1 MMKKQIKLYSV
12 KLYGAKTDDEKNLTK
27 LKKYYERKRYLI
39 RKGISDRIKFE
50 LGLKKDEWNSDCK
63 ELFKKRASNHRML
76 KITEATIKNLDKGL
90 KGYILNFGKE
100 KVREIKKE
108 DLRDKDIIA
117 IFENTLTRTL
127 NMNDDKVTLDFI
139 TIDANKEDHSL
150 LEQVIK
156 NGIVIENEK
165 YKFFT
170 AGAGQTRQKKFLM
183 IKESIWKDN
192 EQKLMCGLTIDKIN
206 KKGGMN
212 INKFLAYL
220 SLNNS
225 ASDVWGDFN
234 IDKCIVVD
242 DMELNVKG
250 EVDYLTR
257 DDKVFDRYIT
267 DKNGKQRRKYK
278 VDWNIERKIMDVP
291 IPVMDGCGICMPKI
305 SNKKNIQI
313 RLPWIKG
320 LLSPTNFH
328 KFAKLHNS
336 TRVTDIYGKEY
347 DVIKDD
353 IQIIFTK
360 SQFKMW
366 KYYDSWEEYKKYFKD
381 LKCIAAICK
390 EDLDKFKNKNINY
403 QKLQT
408 LTEMSDD
415 DIKKLTFNVKDTINK
430 VHYDRDAQLEF
441 LGATLDNDNRDNLQE
456 ILRLYPE
463 LLSSAYIK
471 KQLKDSIDKVKK
483 DAKSGRIK
491 INAKRTFLIPD
502 LVAFMEW
509 LFLGE
514 KEPKGALKDGEVY
527 CTLYNKD
534 SRLGVLRDPH
544 LSREWAIRKNV
555 ANKKNEYFITKGIYT
570 SSNDLISKILMFD
583 NDGDEAFVVSDE
595 EKWLLDLAEKQMK
608 DIRPLYYEM
617 GKAGAKEINLN
628 NIYSSLKFAYDKG
641 NIGKVSN
648 TLTDIWNRENPE
660 QYDKLIKWLTAYN
673 NFIIDAAKTLQVPKA
688 PTELNEVMKNRE
700 YPYFFQFAKGGKDKK
715 VKNNKFNKKKVKK
728 VKTIKAKDCRP
739 ISNSTMDRICKSI
752 DNIPYTNFDY
762 SKGFAPFRVSKL
774 CNNSR
779 IDISENVI
787 EFYKKL
793 EEETLKRISDYNKND
808 NKEQAEIL
816 SYGYAKDEVK
826 KYCIENNLNK
836 SDVIDMIVKWSF
848 KNAESRLAFI
858 FQTFGQT
865 IIENLKNNLKNNSI
879 DDGYILCKD
888 CGKRIKKTNNR
899 MVRCVECA
907 KKENINK
914 TKNRNKSA

>member
-12 KLYGAKTDDEKNLTK
+12 KLYEAKTKDEKSLTD
-27 LKKYYERKRYLI
+27 LKKFYERRRYLI
-39 RKGISDRIKFE
+39 RKGISDKIKNDLNLNE
-50 LGLKKDEWNSDCK
+50 DEWNTECK
-63 ELFKKRASNHRML
+63 ELFKKIAKTNKRLNL
-76 KITEATIKNLDKGL
+76 TERFINRLDKKL
-90 KGYILNFGKE
+90 KQEILNFRTDKA
-100 KVREIKKE
+100 REIKRK
-108 DLRDKDIIA
+108 DLKDKDIIA

-127 NMNDDKVTLDFI
+127 NLDADNITLDFI

-156 NGIVIENEK
+156 NGIFIENEK

-320 LLSPTNFH
+320 LISPTNFH

-390 EDLDKFKNKNINY
+390 EDLDKFKNMNINY
-403 QKLQT
+403 QMLQT
-408 LTEMSDD
+408 LNKMSDD
-415 DIKKLTFNVKDTINK
+415 DIEKLTYKLKETINE
-430 VHYDRDAQLEF
+430 VHHDRDSQLEF

-463 LLSSAYIK
+463 LLSSTYIK
-471 KQLKDSIDKVKK
+471 KYLLDLITKVKK
-483 DAKSGRIK
+483 DAKSGKIK
-491 INAKRTFLIPD
+491 LNAKRTFLIPD

-534 SRLGVLRDPH
+534 SRLGVLRSPH

-555 ANKKNEYFITKGIYT
+555 ANKKNKYFITKGIYT
-570 SSNDLISKILMFD
+570 SANDLISKILMFD
-583 NDGDEAFVVSDE
+583 NDGDEALVVSDK
-595 EKWLLDLAEKQMK
+595 EKWLLDLAEKQMEY
-608 DIRPLYYEM
+608 IRPLYYEM

-660 QYDKLIKWLTAYN
+660 DYEKLIKWLTAYN
-673 NFIIDAAKTLQVPKA
+673 NFIIDAAKTLQVPKV
-688 PTELNEVMKNRE
+688 PTSLKEAMKNRE
-700 YPYFFQFAKGGKDKK
+700 YPYFFQFAKDKKDKS
-715 VKNNKFNKKKVKK
+715 
-728 VKTIKAKDCRP
+728 CRDL
-739 ISNSTMDRICKSI
+739 SNSTMDRICKSI
-752 DNIPYTNFDY
+752 ENIPYTKFDY
-762 SKGFAPFRVSKL
+762 SKGFSSFRVSKL

-793 EEETLKRISDYNKND
+793 EEETLKKISDYNKND

-816 SYGYAKDEVK
+816 SYEYAKDEVK

-836 SDVIDMIVKWSF
+836 SDVIDMIIKWSF

-858 FQTFGQT
+858 FQVFGDI
-865 IIENLKNNLKNNSI
+865 IIENLKNNFKNNSV

-899 MVRCVECA
+899 MVRCVGCA

>member
-12 KLYGAKTDDEKNLTK
+12 KLYEAKTKDEKSLTD
-27 LKKYYERKRYLI
+27 LKKFYERRRYLI
-39 RKGISDRIKFE
+39 RKGISDKIKNDLNLNE
-50 LGLKKDEWNSDCK
+50 DEWNTECK
-63 ELFKKRASNHRML
+63 ELFKKIAKTNKRLNL
-76 KITEATIKNLDKGL
+76 TERFINRLDKKL
-90 KGYILNFGKE
+90 KQEILNFRTDKA
-100 KVREIKKE
+100 REIKRK
-108 DLRDKDIIA
+108 DLKDKDIIA

-127 NMNDDKVTLDFI
+127 NLDADNITLDFI

-156 NGIVIENEK
+156 NGIFIENEK

-320 LLSPTNFH
+320 LISPTNFH

-390 EDLDKFKNKNINY
+390 EDLDKFKNMNINY
-403 QKLQT
+403 QMLQT
-408 LTEMSDD
+408 LNKMSDD
-415 DIKKLTFNVKDTINK
+415 DIEKLTYKLKETINE
-430 VHYDRDAQLEF
+430 VHHDRDSQLEF

-463 LLSSAYIK
+463 LLSSTYIK
-471 KQLKDSIDKVKK
+471 KYLLDLITKVKK
-483 DAKSGRIK
+483 DAKSGKIK
-491 INAKRTFLIPD
+491 LNAKRTFLIPD

-534 SRLGVLRDPH
+534 SRLGVLRSPH

-570 SSNDLISKILMFD
+570 SANDLISKILMFD
-583 NDGDEAFVVSDE
+583 NDGDEALVVSDK
-595 EKWLLDLAEKQMK
+595 EKWLLDLAEKQMEY
-608 DIRPLYYEM
+608 IRPLYYEM

-660 QYDKLIKWLTAYN
+660 DYEKLIKWLTAYN
-673 NFIIDAAKTLQVPKA
+673 NFIIDAAKTLQVPKV
-688 PTELNEVMKNRE
+688 PTSLKEAMKNRE
-700 YPYFFQFAKGGKDKK
+700 YPYFFQFAKDKKDKS
-715 VKNNKFNKKKVKK
+715 
-728 VKTIKAKDCRP
+728 CRDL
-739 ISNSTMDRICKSI
+739 SNSTMDRICKSI
-752 DNIPYTNFDY
+752 ENIPYTKFDY
-762 SKGFAPFRVSKL
+762 SKGFSSFRVSKL

-793 EEETLKRISDYNKND
+793 EEETLKKISDYNKND

-816 SYGYAKDEVK
+816 SYEYAKDEVK

-836 SDVIDMIVKWSF
+836 SDVIDMIIKWSF

-858 FQTFGQT
+858 FQVFGDI
-865 IIENLKNNLKNNSI
+865 IIENLKNNFKNNSV

-899 MVRCVECA
+899 MVRCVGCA

>member
-1 MMKKQIKLYSV
+1 MNKQIKLYSV
-12 KLYGAKTDDEKNLTK
+12 KLYETKTEDEKRLTD

-39 RKGISDRIKFE
+39 RKGISDKIKFD
-50 LGLKKDEWNSDCK
+50 LGLEKDEWNAKCK
-63 ELFKKRASNHRML
+63 ELFKEIASKHRML

-90 KGYILNFGKE
+90 KKYILNFGTDKI
-100 KVREIKKE
+100 REIKRE
-108 DLRDKDIIA
+108 DLKDKDIIA

-156 NGIVIENEK
+156 KGLIIDGKK
-165 YKFFT
+165 YRFFT

-183 IKESIWKDN
+183 IKESIWKEN
-192 EQKLMCGLTIDKIN
+192 EEKLMCGLTIDKIN

-225 ASDVWGDFN
+225 ASDVWKDFD

-242 DMELNVKG
+242 DMELNVNG

-257 DDKVFDRYIT
+257 DKVFDGYII
-267 DKNGKQRRKYK
+267 DKNGRQRKKSPK
-278 VDWNIERKIMDVP
+278 VVWNIERKVMDVP

-305 SNKKNIQI
+305 SNKKNIQV

-336 TRVTDIYGKEY
+336 TKVVDIYGKEY

-366 KYYDSWEEYKKYFKD
+366 KYYDSWEEYKNYFKD

-390 EDLDKFKNKNINY
+390 EDLDKFKNMNINY
-403 QKLQT
+403 QMLQT
-408 LTEMSDD
+408 LNKMSDD
-415 DIKKLTFNVKDTINK
+415 DIEKLTYKLKETIND
-430 VHYDRDAQLEF
+430 VHHDRDSQLEF
-441 LGATLDNDNRDNLQE
+441 LGATLENDKRDNLQE

-514 KEPKGALKDGEVY
+514 DKVQGALENGEVY

-534 SRLGVLRDPH
+534 NRLGVLRSPH

-555 ANKKNEYFITKGIYT
+555 ANKKIEYFITKGIYT
-570 SSNDLISKILMFD
+570 SAKDLISKILMFD
-583 NDGDEAFVVSDE
+583 NDGDEALVVSDKG
-595 EKWLLDLAEKQMK
+595 KWLLDLAEEQMK
-608 DIRPLYYEM
+608 DVRPLYYEM
-617 GKAGAKEINLN
+617 SKAGAKKINLN

-660 QYDKLIKWLTAYN
+660 QYEKLIKWLTAYN
-673 NFIIDAAKTLQVPKA
+673 NFIIDAAKTLQVPKV
-688 PTELNEVMKNRE
+688 PTSLKEVMKNRE
-700 YPYFFQFAKGGKDKK
+700 YPYFFQFAKDKKDKS
-715 VKNNKFNKKKVKK
+715 
-728 VKTIKAKDCRP
+728 CRDL
-739 ISNSTMDRICKSI
+739 SNSTMDRICKSI
-752 DNIPYTNFDY
+752 DNIPYTYFDY

-779 IDISENVI
+779 IDIDKDVI

-816 SYGYAKDEVK
+816 SYGYAKDEVE

-865 IIENLKNNLKNNSI
+865 IIENLKNNFKNNSV

-899 MVRCVECA
+899 MIRCVGCA

>member
-12 KLYGAKTDDEKNLTK
+12 KLYEAKTKDEKSLTD
-27 LKKYYERKRYLI
+27 LKKFYERRRYLI
-39 RKGISDRIKFE
+39 RKGISDKIKNDLNLNE
-50 LGLKKDEWNSDCK
+50 DEWNTECK
-63 ELFKKRASNHRML
+63 ELFKKIAKTNKRLNL
-76 KITEATIKNLDKGL
+76 TERFINRLDKKL
-90 KGYILNFGKE
+90 KQEILNFRTDKA
-100 KVREIKKE
+100 REIKRK
-108 DLRDKDIIA
+108 DLKDKDIIA

-127 NMNDDKVTLDFI
+127 NLDADNITLDFI

-156 NGIVIENEK
+156 NGIFIENEK

-320 LLSPTNFH
+320 LISPTNFH

-390 EDLDKFKNKNINY
+390 EDLDKFKNMNINY
-403 QKLQT
+403 QMLQT
-408 LTEMSDD
+408 LNKMSDD
-415 DIKKLTFNVKDTINK
+415 DIEKLTYKLKETINE
-430 VHYDRDAQLEF
+430 VHHDRDSQLEF

-463 LLSSAYIK
+463 LLSSTYIK
-471 KQLKDSIDKVKK
+471 KYLLDLITKVKK
-483 DAKSGRIK
+483 DAKSGKIK
-491 INAKRTFLIPD
+491 LNAKRTFLIPD

-534 SRLGVLRDPH
+534 SRLGVLRSPH

-570 SSNDLISKILMFD
+570 SANDLISKILMFD
-583 NDGDEAFVVSDE
+583 NDGDEALVVSDK
-595 EKWLLDLAEKQMK
+595 EKWLLDLAEKQMEY
-608 DIRPLYYEM
+608 IRPLYYEM

-660 QYDKLIKWLTAYN
+660 DYEKLIKWLTAYN
-673 NFIIDAAKTLQVPKA
+673 NFIIDAAKTLQVPKV
-688 PTELNEVMKNRE
+688 PTSLKEAMKNRE
-700 YPYFFQFAKGGKDKK
+700 YPYFFQFAKDKKDKS
-715 VKNNKFNKKKVKK
+715 
-728 VKTIKAKDCRP
+728 CRDL
-739 ISNSTMDRICKSI
+739 SNSTMDRICKSI
-752 DNIPYTNFDY
+752 DNIPYTKFDY
-762 SKGFAPFRVSKL
+762 SKGFSSFRVSKL

-779 IDISENVI
+779 IDISENII

-793 EEETLKRISDYNKND
+793 EEETLKKISDYNKND

-816 SYGYAKDEVK
+816 SYEYAKDEVK

-836 SDVIDMIVKWSF
+836 SDVIDMIIKWSF

-858 FQTFGQT
+858 FQVFGDI
-865 IIENLKNNLKNNSI
+865 IIENLKNNFKNNSV

-899 MVRCVECA
+899 MVRCVGCA

>member
-12 KLYGAKTDDEKNLTK
+12 KLYEAKTKDEKSLTD
-27 LKKYYERKRYLI
+27 LKKFYERRRYLI
-39 RKGISDRIKFE
+39 RKGISDKIKNDLNLNE
-50 LGLKKDEWNSDCK
+50 DEWNTECK
-63 ELFKKRASNHRML
+63 ELFKKIAKTNKRLNL
-76 KITEATIKNLDKGL
+76 TERFINRLDKKL
-90 KGYILNFGKE
+90 KQEILNFRTDKA
-100 KVREIKKE
+100 REIKRK
-108 DLRDKDIIA
+108 DLKDKDIIA

-127 NMNDDKVTLDFI
+127 NLDADNITLDFI

-156 NGIVIENEK
+156 NGIFIENEK

-320 LLSPTNFH
+320 LISPTNFH

-390 EDLDKFKNKNINY
+390 EDLDKFKNMNINY
-403 QKLQT
+403 QMLQT
-408 LTEMSDD
+408 LNKMSDD
-415 DIKKLTFNVKDTINK
+415 DIEKLTYKLKETINE
-430 VHYDRDAQLEF
+430 VHHDRDSQLEF

-463 LLSSAYIK
+463 LLSSTYIK
-471 KQLKDSIDKVKK
+471 KYLLDLITKVKK
-483 DAKSGRIK
+483 DAKSGKIK
-491 INAKRTFLIPD
+491 LNSKRTFLIPD

-534 SRLGVLRDPH
+534 SRLGVLRSPH

-570 SSNDLISKILMFD
+570 SANDLISKILMFD
-583 NDGDEAFVVSDE
+583 NDGDEALVVSDK
-595 EKWLLDLAEKQMK
+595 EKWLLDLAEKQMEY
-608 DIRPLYYEM
+608 IRPLYYEM

-660 QYDKLIKWLTAYN
+660 DYEKLIKWLTAYN
-673 NFIIDAAKTLQVPKA
+673 NFIIDAAKTLQVPKV
-688 PTELNEVMKNRE
+688 PTSLKEAMKNRE
-700 YPYFFQFAKGGKDKK
+700 YPYFFQFAKDKKDKS
-715 VKNNKFNKKKVKK
+715 
-728 VKTIKAKDCRP
+728 CRDL
-739 ISNSTMDRICKSI
+739 SNSTMDRICKSI
-752 DNIPYTNFDY
+752 ENIPYTKFDY
-762 SKGFAPFRVSKL
+762 SKGFSSFRVSKL

-793 EEETLKRISDYNKND
+793 EEETLKKISDYNKND

-816 SYGYAKDEVK
+816 SYEYAKDEVK

-836 SDVIDMIVKWSF
+836 SDVIDMIIKWSF

-858 FQTFGQT
+858 FQVFGYI
-865 IIENLKNNLKNNSI
+865 IIENLKNNFKNNSV

-899 MVRCVECA
+899 MVRCVGCA

>member
-12 KLYGAKTDDEKNLTK
+12 KLYEAKTDSEKKLTD
-27 LKKYYERKRYLI
+27 LKRFYERKDKLI
-39 RKGISDRIKFE
+39 RKEIADRIKIE
-50 LGLKKDEWNSDCK
+50 LGLKEDEWNLECK
-63 ELFKKRASNHRML
+63 EIFKDRISKCKRYKRVEKLMKEFKDKLHN
-76 KITEATIKNLDKGL
+76 KILEN
-90 KGYILNFGKE
+90 E
-100 KVREIKKE
+100 SVREIKKE
-108 DLRDKDIIA
+108 DLKDKDIIA

-127 NMNDDKVTLDFI
+127 NLNDDKVTLDFI
-139 TIDANKEDHSL
+139 TIDAKKEDNIL

-156 NGIVIENEK
+156 NGIVIENKK
-165 YKFFT
+165 YRFFT
-170 AGAGQTRQKKFLM
+170 AGAGQTRQQKFLM
-183 IKESIWKDN
+183 IKENIWKDN

-225 ASDVWGDFN
+225 ASDVWKDFN

-278 VDWNIERKIMDVP
+278 VDWNIERKIMEVP
-291 IPVMDGCGICMPKI
+291 IPVMDGCGICIPKI
-305 SNKKNIQI
+305 SNKKNIQV

-336 TRVTDIYGKEY
+336 TKVKDIYGKEW

-390 EDLDKFKNKNINY
+390 EDLDKFKNMNINY
-403 QKLQT
+403 QMLQT
-408 LTEMSDD
+408 LNKMSDN
-415 DIKKLTFNVKDTINK
+415 DIEKLTYKLKETINE
-430 VHYDRDAQLEF
+430 VHHDRDSQLEF

-471 KQLKDSIDKVKK
+471 KYLLDLITKVKK

-514 KEPKGALKDGEVY
+514 KEPKGALENDEVY

-534 SRLGVLRDPH
+534 SRLGVLRSPH
-544 LSREWAIRKNV
+544 LSREWAIRKNI

-570 SSNDLISKILMFD
+570 SVRDLISKILMFD
-583 NDGDEAFVVSDE
+583 
-595 EKWLLDLAEKQMK
+595 
-608 DIRPLYYEM
+608 
-617 GKAGAKEINLN
+617 
-628 NIYSSLKFAYDKG
+628 
-641 NIGKVSN
+641 
-648 TLTDIWNRENPE
+648 
-660 QYDKLIKWLTAYN
+660 
-673 NFIIDAAKTLQVPKA
+673 
-688 PTELNEVMKNRE
+688 
-700 YPYFFQFAKGGKDKK
+700 
-715 VKNNKFNKKKVKK
+715 
-728 VKTIKAKDCRP
+728 
-739 ISNSTMDRICKSI
+739 
-752 DNIPYTNFDY
+752 
-762 SKGFAPFRVSKL
+762 
-774 CNNSR
+774 
-779 IDISENVI
+779 
-787 EFYKKL
+787 
-793 EEETLKRISDYNKND
+793 
-808 NKEQAEIL
+808 
-816 SYGYAKDEVK
+816 
-826 KYCIENNLNK
+826 
-836 SDVIDMIVKWSF
+836 
-848 KNAESRLAFI
+848 
-858 FQTFGQT
+858 
-865 IIENLKNNLKNNSI
+865 
-879 DDGYILCKD
+879 
-888 CGKRIKKTNNR
+888 
-899 MVRCVECA
+899 
-907 KKENINK
+907 
-914 TKNRNKSA
+914 

>member
-12 KLYGAKTDDEKNLTK
+12 KLYEAKTKDEKSLTD
-27 LKKYYERKRYLI
+27 LKKFYERRRYLI
-39 RKGISDRIKFE
+39 RKGISDKIKNDLNLNE
-50 LGLKKDEWNSDCK
+50 DEWNTECK
-63 ELFKKRASNHRML
+63 ELFKKIAKTNKRLNL
-76 KITEATIKNLDKGL
+76 TERFINRLDKKL
-90 KGYILNFGKE
+90 KQEILNFRTDKAR
-100 KVREIKKE
+100 KIKRK
-108 DLRDKDIIA
+108 DLKDKDIIA

-127 NMNDDKVTLDFI
+127 NLDADNITLDFI

-156 NGIVIENEK
+156 NGIFIENEK

-225 ASDVWGDFN
+225 ASDVWRDFN

-320 LLSPTNFH
+320 LISPTNFH

-390 EDLDKFKNKNINY
+390 EDLDKFKNMNINY
-403 QKLQT
+403 QMLQT
-408 LTEMSDD
+408 LNKMSDD
-415 DIKKLTFNVKDTINK
+415 DIEKLTYKLKETINE
-430 VHYDRDAQLEF
+430 VHHDRYSQLEF

-463 LLSSAYIK
+463 LLSSTYIK
-471 KQLKDSIDKVKK
+471 KYLLDLITKVKK
-483 DAKSGRIK
+483 DAKSGKIK
-491 INAKRTFLIPD
+491 LNAKRTFLIPD

-534 SRLGVLRDPH
+534 SRLGVLRSPH

-570 SSNDLISKILMFD
+570 SANDLISKILMFD
-583 NDGDEAFVVSDE
+583 NDGDEALVVSDK
-595 EKWLLDLAEKQMK
+595 EKWLLDLAEIQMEY
-608 DIRPLYYEM
+608 IRPLYYEM

-660 QYDKLIKWLTAYN
+660 DDEKLIKWLTAYN
-673 NFIIDAAKTLQVPKA
+673 NFIIDAAKTLQVPKV
-688 PTELNEVMKNRE
+688 PTSLKEAMKNRE
-700 YPYFFQFAKGGKDKK
+700 YPYFFQFAKDKKDKS
-715 VKNNKFNKKKVKK
+715 
-728 VKTIKAKDCRP
+728 CRDL
-739 ISNSTMDRICKSI
+739 SNSTMDRICKSI
-752 DNIPYTNFDY
+752 ENIPYTKFDY
-762 SKGFAPFRVSKL
+762 SKGFSSFRVSKL

-793 EEETLKRISDYNKND
+793 EEETLKKISDYNKND

-816 SYGYAKDEVK
+816 SYEYAKDEVK

-836 SDVIDMIVKWSF
+836 SDVIDMIIKWSF

-858 FQTFGQT
+858 FQVFGDI
-865 IIENLKNNLKNNSI
+865 IIENLKNNFKNNSV

-899 MVRCVECA
+899 MVRCVGCA

>member
-12 KLYGAKTDDEKNLTK
+12 KLYEAKTKDEKSLTD
-27 LKKYYERKRYLI
+27 LKKFYERRRYLI
-39 RKGISDRIKFE
+39 RKGISDKIKNDLNLNE
-50 LGLKKDEWNSDCK
+50 DEWNTECK
-63 ELFKKRASNHRML
+63 ELFKKIAKTNKRLNL
-76 KITEATIKNLDKGL
+76 TERFINRLDKKL
-90 KGYILNFGKE
+90 KQEILNFRTDKA
-100 KVREIKKE
+100 REIKRK
-108 DLRDKDIIA
+108 DLKDKDIIA

-127 NMNDDKVTLDFI
+127 NLDADNITLDFI

-156 NGIVIENEK
+156 NGIFIENEK

-320 LLSPTNFH
+320 LISPTNFH

-390 EDLDKFKNKNINY
+390 EDLDKFKNMNINY
-403 QKLQT
+403 QMLQT
-408 LTEMSDD
+408 LNKMSDD
-415 DIKKLTFNVKDTINK
+415 DIEKLTYKLKETINE
-430 VHYDRDAQLEF
+430 VHHDRDSQLEF

-463 LLSSAYIK
+463 LLSSTYIK
-471 KQLKDSIDKVKK
+471 KYLLDLITKVKK
-483 DAKSGRIK
+483 DAKSGKIK
-491 INAKRTFLIPD
+491 LNAKRTFLIPD

-534 SRLGVLRDPH
+534 SRLGVLRSPH

-570 SSNDLISKILMFD
+570 SANDLISKILMFD
-583 NDGDEAFVVSDE
+583 NDGDEALVVSDK
-595 EKWLLDLAEKQMK
+595 EKWLLDLAEKQMEY
-608 DIRPLYYEM
+608 IRPLYYEM

-660 QYDKLIKWLTAYN
+660 QYEKLIKWLTAYN

-688 PTELNEVMKNRE
+688 PKELNEVMKNRE
-700 YPYFFQFAKGGKDKK
+700 YPYFFQFAKDKKDKS
-715 VKNNKFNKKKVKK
+715 
-728 VKTIKAKDCRP
+728 CRDL
-739 ISNSTMDRICKSI
+739 SNSTMDRICKSI
-752 DNIPYTNFDY
+752 DNIPYTYFDY
-762 SKGFAPFRVSKL
+762 NKGFGSFRVSKL

-779 IDISENVI
+779 IDIDKDVI

-808 NKEQAEIL
+808 NKEQSEFL
-816 SYGYAKDEVK
+816 SYEYAKDEVK

-865 IIENLKNNLKNNSI
+865 IIENLKNNFKNNSV

-888 CGKRIKKTNNR
+888 CAKRIKKTNNR
-899 MVRCVECA
+899 MIRCVGCA

>member
-12 KLYGAKTDDEKNLTK
+12 KLYEAKTKDEKSLTD
-27 LKKYYERKRYLI
+27 LKKFYERRRYLI
-39 RKGISDRIKFE
+39 RKGISDKIKNDLNLNE
-50 LGLKKDEWNSDCK
+50 DEWNTECK
-63 ELFKKRASNHRML
+63 ELFKKIAKTNKRLNL
-76 KITEATIKNLDKGL
+76 TERSINRLDKKL
-90 KGYILNFGKE
+90 KQEILNFRTDKA
-100 KVREIKKE
+100 REIKRK
-108 DLRDKDIIA
+108 DLKDKDIIA

-127 NMNDDKVTLDFI
+127 NLDDDKVTLDFI

-156 NGIVIENEK
+156 NGIVVENEK

-250 EVDYLTR
+250 EVDYLKR
-257 DDKVFDRYIT
+257 DKVFDRYII
-267 DKNGKQRRKYK
+267 DKNGKQSKK
-278 VDWNIERKIMDVP
+278 NKIEWNIERKIMDVP

-336 TRVTDIYGKEY
+336 TKVKDIYDKEW
-347 DVIKDD
+347 DIIKDD

-390 EDLDKFKNKNINY
+390 EDLDKFKNKNISY

-415 DIKKLTFNVKDTINK
+415 DIEKLTSNVKDTINK

-441 LGATLDNDNRDNLQE
+441 LGATLDNDKRDNLQE

-483 DAKSGRIK
+483 DAKSGKIK
-491 INAKRTFLIPD
+491 LNAKRTFLIPD

-509 LFLGE
+509 LFLNE
-514 KEPKGALKDGEVY
+514 KEPKGALENDEVY

-534 SRLGVLRDPH
+534 NRLGVLRDPH

-570 SSNDLISKILMFD
+570 SAKDLISKILMFD
-583 NDGDEAFVVSDE
+583 NDGDEALVVSDK
-595 EKWLLDLAEKQMK
+595 EKWLLDLAEKQME

-660 QYDKLIKWLTAYN
+660 QYEKLIKWLTAYN

-700 YPYFFQFAKGGKDKK
+700 YPYFFQFAKDKKDKS
-715 VKNNKFNKKKVKK
+715 
-728 VKTIKAKDCRP
+728 CRDL
-739 ISNSTMDRICKSI
+739 SNSTMDRICKSI
-752 DNIPYTNFDY
+752 DNIPYTYFDY
-762 SKGFAPFRVSKL
+762 SKGFSSFRVSKL

-779 IDISENVI
+779 IDISENII

-793 EEETLKRISDYNKND
+793 EEETLKKISDYNKND

-816 SYGYAKDEVK
+816 SYEYAKDEVK

-836 SDVIDMIVKWSF
+836 SDVIDMIIKWSF

-858 FQTFGQT
+858 FQVFGDI
-865 IIENLKNNLKNNSI
+865 IIENLKNNFKNNSV

-899 MVRCVECA
+899 MVRCVGCA

>member
-12 KLYGAKTDDEKNLTK
+12 KLYEAKTKDEKSLTD
-27 LKKYYERKRYLI
+27 LKKFYERRRYLI
-39 RKGISDRIKFE
+39 RKGISDKIKNDLNLNE
-50 LGLKKDEWNSDCK
+50 DEWNTECK
-63 ELFKKRASNHRML
+63 ELFKKIAKTNKRLNL
-76 KITEATIKNLDKGL
+76 TERSINRLDKKL
-90 KGYILNFGKE
+90 KQEILNFRTDKA
-100 KVREIKKE
+100 REIKRK
-108 DLRDKDIIA
+108 DLKDKDIIA

-127 NMNDDKVTLDFI
+127 NLDDDKVTLDFI

-183 IKESIWKDN
+183 IKEDVWKKN
-192 EQKLMCGLTIDKIN
+192 QERLMCGLTIDKIN

-225 ASDVWGDFN
+225 ASDVWEDFN
-234 IDKCIVVD
+234 IDKCIVVE
-242 DMELNVKG
+242 DMELNVNG

-257 DDKVFDRYIT
+257 EDKVFDKYIT

-291 IPVMDGCGICMPKI
+291 IPTMDGCGICMPKI

-320 LLSPTNFH
+320 LISPTNFH

-390 EDLDKFKNKNINY
+390 EDLDKFKNMNINY
-403 QKLQT
+403 QMLQT
-408 LTEMSDD
+408 LNKMRDD
-415 DIKKLTFNVKDTINK
+415 DIEKLTYKLKETINE
-430 VHYDRDAQLEF
+430 VHHDRDSQLEF

-463 LLSSAYIK
+463 LLSSTYIK
-471 KQLKDSIDKVKK
+471 KYLLDLITKVKK
-483 DAKSGRIK
+483 DAKSGKIK
-491 INAKRTFLIPD
+491 LNAKRTFLIPD

-534 SRLGVLRDPH
+534 SRLGVLRSPH

-570 SSNDLISKILMFD
+570 SANDLISKILMFD
-583 NDGDEAFVVSDE
+583 NDGDEALVVSDK
-595 EKWLLDLAEKQMK
+595 EKWLLDLAEKQMEY
-608 DIRPLYYEM
+608 IRPLYYEM

-660 QYDKLIKWLTAYN
+660 DYEKLIKWLTAYN
-673 NFIIDAAKTLQVPKA
+673 NFIIDAAKTLQVPKV
-688 PTELNEVMKNRE
+688 PTSLKEAMKNRE
-700 YPYFFQFAKGGKDKK
+700 YPYFFQFAKDKKDKS
-715 VKNNKFNKKKVKK
+715 
-728 VKTIKAKDCRP
+728 CRDL
-739 ISNSTMDRICKSI
+739 SNSTMDRICKSI
-752 DNIPYTNFDY
+752 ENIPYTKFDY
-762 SKGFAPFRVSKL
+762 SKGFSSFRVSKL

-793 EEETLKRISDYNKND
+793 EEETLKKISDYNKND

-816 SYGYAKDEVK
+816 SYEYAKDEVK

-836 SDVIDMIVKWSF
+836 SDVIDMIIKWSF

-858 FQTFGQT
+858 FQVFGDI
-865 IIENLKNNLKNNSI
+865 IIENLKNNFKNNSV

-899 MVRCVECA
+899 MVRCVGCA

>member
-12 KLYGAKTDDEKNLTK
+12 KLYEAKTDSEKKLTD
-27 LKKYYERKRYLI
+27 LKRFYERKDKLI
-39 RKGISDRIKFE
+39 RKEIADRIKIE
-50 LGLKKDEWNSDCK
+50 LGLKEDEWNLECK
-63 ELFKKRASNHRML
+63 EIFKDRISKCKRYKRVEKLMKEFKDKLHN
-76 KITEATIKNLDKGL
+76 KILEN
-90 KGYILNFGKE
+90 E
-100 KVREIKKE
+100 SVREIKKE
-108 DLRDKDIIA
+108 DLKDKDIIA

-127 NMNDDKVTLDFI
+127 NLNDDKVTLDFI
-139 TIDANKEDHSL
+139 TIDAKKEDNIL

-156 NGIVIENEK
+156 NGIVIENKK
-165 YKFFT
+165 YRFFT
-170 AGAGQTRQKKFLM
+170 AGAGQTRQQKFLM
-183 IKESIWKDN
+183 IKENIWKDN

-225 ASDVWGDFN
+225 ASDVWKDFN

-278 VDWNIERKIMDVP
+278 VDWNIERKIMEVP
-291 IPVMDGCGICMPKI
+291 IPVMDGCGICIPKI
-305 SNKKNIQI
+305 SNKKNIQV

-336 TRVTDIYGKEY
+336 TKVKDIYGKEW

-390 EDLDKFKNKNINY
+390 EDLDKFKNMNINY
-403 QKLQT
+403 QMLQT
-408 LTEMSDD
+408 LNKMSDN
-415 DIKKLTFNVKDTINK
+415 DIEKLTYKLKETINE
-430 VHYDRDAQLEF
+430 VHHDRDSQLEF

-471 KQLKDSIDKVKK
+471 KYLLDLITKVKK

-514 KEPKGALKDGEVY
+514 KEPKGALENDEVY

-534 SRLGVLRDPH
+534 SRLGVLRSPH
-544 LSREWAIRKNV
+544 LSREWAIRKNI

-570 SSNDLISKILMFD
+570 SVRDLISKILMFD
-583 NDGDEAFVVSDE
+583 NDGDEALVVSDK
-595 EKWLLDLAEKQMK
+595 EKWLLDLAEKQME

-628 NIYSSLKFAYDKG
+628 NIYSSLKFAYEKG

-660 QYDKLIKWLTAYN
+660 EYDKLIKWLTAYN

-688 PTELNEVMKNRE
+688 PKELNEVMKNRE
-700 YPYFFQFAKGGKDKK
+700 YPYFFQFAKDKK
-715 VKNNKFNKKKVKK
+715 
-728 VKTIKAKDCRP
+728 AKSCRDL
-739 ISNSTMDRICKSI
+739 SNSTMDRVCKSI

-762 SKGFAPFRVSKL
+762 SKGFSSFRVSKL

-779 IDISENVI
+779 IDINKDVI

-793 EEETLKRISDYNKND
+793 EEATRERIKEYKNND
-808 NKEQAEIL
+808 NLKQAEYL
-816 SYGYAKDEVK
+816 SYDFANDEVE

-836 SDVIDMIVKWSF
+836 SNVIDMIIKWSF

-858 FQTFGQT
+858 FQAFGQT
-865 IIENLKNNLKNNSI
+865 IIRNLKNNFKNNSV

-888 CGKRIKKTNNR
+888 CGKRVKKTNNR
-899 MVRCVECA
+899 MIRCAMCA
-907 KKENINK
+907 KKENLSK
-914 TKNRNKSA
+914 TKKRNNVA

>member
-12 KLYGAKTDDEKNLTK
+12 KLYEAKTKDEKSLTD
-27 LKKYYERKRYLI
+27 LKKFYERRRYLI
-39 RKGISDRIKFE
+39 RKGISDKIKNDLNLNE
-50 LGLKKDEWNSDCK
+50 DEWNTECK
-63 ELFKKRASNHRML
+63 ELFKKIAKTNKRLNL
-76 KITEATIKNLDKGL
+76 TERSINRLDKKL
-90 KGYILNFGKE
+90 KQEILNFRTDKA
-100 KVREIKKE
+100 REIKRK
-108 DLRDKDIIA
+108 DLKDKDIIA

-127 NMNDDKVTLDFI
+127 NLDDDKVTLDFI

-250 EVDYLTR
+250 EVDYLKR
-257 DDKVFDRYIT
+257 DKVFDRYII
-267 DKNGKQRRKYK
+267 DKNGKQSKK
-278 VDWNIERKIMDVP
+278 NKIEWNIERKIMDVP

-336 TRVTDIYGKEY
+336 TKVKDIYDKEW
-347 DVIKDD
+347 DIIKDD

-390 EDLDKFKNKNINY
+390 EDLDKFKNKNISY

-415 DIKKLTFNVKDTINK
+415 DIEKLTSNVKDTINK

-441 LGATLDNDNRDNLQE
+441 LGATLDNDKRDNLQE

-483 DAKSGRIK
+483 DAKSGKIK
-491 INAKRTFLIPD
+491 LNAKRTFLIPD

-509 LFLGE
+509 LFLNE
-514 KEPKGALKDGEVY
+514 KEPKGALENDEVY

-534 SRLGVLRDPH
+534 NRLGVLRDPH

-570 SSNDLISKILMFD
+570 SAKDLISKILMFD
-583 NDGDEAFVVSDE
+583 NDGDEALVVSDK
-595 EKWLLDLAEKQMK
+595 EKWLLDLAEKQME

-660 QYDKLIKWLTAYN
+660 QYEKLIKWLTAYN

-700 YPYFFQFAKGGKDKK
+700 YPYFFQFAKDKKDKS
-715 VKNNKFNKKKVKK
+715 
-728 VKTIKAKDCRP
+728 CRDL
-739 ISNSTMDRICKSI
+739 SNSTMDRICKSI
-752 DNIPYTNFDY
+752 DNIPYTYFDY

-779 IDISENVI
+779 IDIDKDVI

-808 NKEQAEIL
+808 NKEQSEFL
-816 SYGYAKDEVK
+816 SYEYAKDEVK

-836 SDVIDMIVKWSF
+836 SDVIDMIIKWSF

-865 IIENLKNNLKNNSI
+865 IIENLKNNFKNNSV

-899 MVRCVECA
+899 MVRCVGCA

>member
-1 MMKKQIKLYSV
+1 MKEREIMMKKQIKLYSV
-12 KLYGAKTDDEKNLTK
+12 KLYEAKTKDEKSLTD
-27 LKKYYERKRYLI
+27 LKKFYERRRYLI
-39 RKGISDRIKFE
+39 RKGISDKIKNDLNLNE
-50 LGLKKDEWNSDCK
+50 DEWNTECK
-63 ELFKKRASNHRML
+63 ELFKKIAKTNKRLNL
-76 KITEATIKNLDKGL
+76 TERFINRLDKKL
-90 KGYILNFGKE
+90 KQEILNFRTDKA
-100 KVREIKKE
+100 REIKRK
-108 DLRDKDIIA
+108 DLKDKDIIA

-127 NMNDDKVTLDFI
+127 NLDADNITLDFI

-156 NGIVIENEK
+156 NGIFIENEK

-390 EDLDKFKNKNINY
+390 EDLDKFKNMNINY
-403 QKLQT
+403 QMLQT
-408 LTEMSDD
+408 LNKMSDD
-415 DIKKLTFNVKDTINK
+415 DIEKLTYKLKETINE
-430 VHYDRDAQLEF
+430 VHHDRDSQLEF

-463 LLSSAYIK
+463 LLSSTYIK
-471 KQLKDSIDKVKK
+471 KYLLDLITKVKK
-483 DAKSGRIK
+483 DAKSGKIK
-491 INAKRTFLIPD
+491 LNAKRTFLIPD

-534 SRLGVLRDPH
+534 SRLGVLRSPH

-570 SSNDLISKILMFD
+570 SANDLISKILMFD
-583 NDGDEAFVVSDE
+583 NDGDEALVVSDK
-595 EKWLLDLAEKQMK
+595 EKWLLDLAEKQMEY
-608 DIRPLYYEM
+608 IRPLYYEM

-660 QYDKLIKWLTAYN
+660 DYEKLIKWLTAYN
-673 NFIIDAAKTLQVPKA
+673 NFIIDAAKTLQVPKV
-688 PTELNEVMKNRE
+688 PTSLKEAMKNRE
-700 YPYFFQFAKGGKDKK
+700 YPYFFQFAKDKKDKS
-715 VKNNKFNKKKVKK
+715 
-728 VKTIKAKDCRP
+728 CRDL
-739 ISNSTMDRICKSI
+739 SNSTMDRICKSI
-752 DNIPYTNFDY
+752 ENIPYTKFDY
-762 SKGFAPFRVSKL
+762 SKGFSSFRVSKL

-816 SYGYAKDEVK
+816 SYEYAKDEVK

-836 SDVIDMIVKWSF
+836 SDVIDMIIKWSF

-858 FQTFGQT
+858 FQVFGDI
-865 IIENLKNNLKNNSI
+865 IIENLKNNFKNNSV

-899 MVRCVECA
+899 MVRCVGCA

>member
-12 KLYGAKTDDEKNLTK
+12 KLYEAKTKDEKSLTD
-27 LKKYYERKRYLI
+27 LKKFYERRRYLI
-39 RKGISDRIKFE
+39 RKGISDKIKNDLNLNE
-50 LGLKKDEWNSDCK
+50 DEWNTECK
-63 ELFKKRASNHRML
+63 ELFKKIAKTNKRLNL
-76 KITEATIKNLDKGL
+76 TERFINRLDKKL
-90 KGYILNFGKE
+90 KQEILNFRTDKA
-100 KVREIKKE
+100 REIKRK
-108 DLRDKDIIA
+108 DLKDKDIIA

-127 NMNDDKVTLDFI
+127 NLDSDNITLDFI

-156 NGIVIENEK
+156 NGIFIENEK

-320 LLSPTNFH
+320 LISPTNFH

-390 EDLDKFKNKNINY
+390 EDLGKFKNMNINY
-403 QKLQT
+403 QMLQT
-408 LTEMSDD
+408 LNKMSDD
-415 DIKKLTFNVKDTINK
+415 DIEKLTYKLKETINE
-430 VHYDRDAQLEF
+430 VHHDRDSQLEF

-463 LLSSAYIK
+463 LLSSTYIK
-471 KQLKDSIDKVKK
+471 KYLLDLITKVKK
-483 DAKSGRIK
+483 DAKSGKIK
-491 INAKRTFLIPD
+491 LNAKRTFLIPD

-534 SRLGVLRDPH
+534 SRLGVLRSPH

-570 SSNDLISKILMFD
+570 SANDLISKILMFD
-583 NDGDEAFVVSDE
+583 NDGDEALVVSDK
-595 EKWLLDLAEKQMK
+595 EKWLLDLAEKQMEY
-608 DIRPLYYEM
+608 IRPLYYEM

-660 QYDKLIKWLTAYN
+660 DYEKLIKWLTAYN
-673 NFIIDAAKTLQVPKA
+673 NFIIDAAKTLQVPKV
-688 PTELNEVMKNRE
+688 PTSLKEAMKNRE
-700 YPYFFQFAKGGKDKK
+700 YPYFFQFAKDKKDKS
-715 VKNNKFNKKKVKK
+715 
-728 VKTIKAKDCRP
+728 CRDL
-739 ISNSTMDRICKSI
+739 SNSTMDRICKSI
-752 DNIPYTNFDY
+752 ENIPYTKFDY
-762 SKGFAPFRVSKL
+762 SKGFSSFRVSKL

-779 IDISENVI
+779 IDIIENVI

-816 SYGYAKDEVK
+816 SYEYAKDEVK

-836 SDVIDMIVKWSF
+836 SDVIDMIIKWSF

-858 FQTFGQT
+858 FQVFGDI
-865 IIENLKNNLKNNSI
+865 IIENLKNNFKNNSV

-899 MVRCVECA
+899 MVRCVGCA

>member
-12 KLYGAKTDDEKNLTK
+12 KLYEAKTKDEKSLTD
-27 LKKYYERKRYLI
+27 LKKFYERRRYLI
-39 RKGISDRIKFE
+39 RKGISDKIKNDLNLNE
-50 LGLKKDEWNSDCK
+50 DEWNTECK
-63 ELFKKRASNHRML
+63 ELFKKIAKTNKRLNL
-76 KITEATIKNLDKGL
+76 TERFINRLDKKL
-90 KGYILNFGKE
+90 KQEILNLRTDKAI
-100 KVREIKKE
+100 EIKRKY
-108 DLRDKDIIA
+108 LKDKDIIA

-127 NMNDDKVTLDFI
+127 NLDADNITLDFI

-156 NGIVIENEK
+156 NGIFIENEK

-320 LLSPTNFH
+320 LISPTNFH

-390 EDLDKFKNKNINY
+390 EDLDKFKNMNINY
-403 QKLQT
+403 QMLQT
-408 LTEMSDD
+408 LNKMSDD
-415 DIKKLTFNVKDTINK
+415 DIEKLTYKLKETINE
-430 VHYDRDAQLEF
+430 VHHDRDSQLEF

-463 LLSSAYIK
+463 LLSSTYIK
-471 KQLKDSIDKVKK
+471 KYLLDLITKVKK
-483 DAKSGRIK
+483 DAKSGKIK
-491 INAKRTFLIPD
+491 LNAKRTFLIPD

-534 SRLGVLRDPH
+534 SRLGVLRSPH

-570 SSNDLISKILMFD
+570 SANDLISKILMFD
-583 NDGDEAFVVSDE
+583 NDGDEALVVSDK
-595 EKWLLDLAEKQMK
+595 EKWLLDLAEKQMEY
-608 DIRPLYYEM
+608 IRPLYYEM

-660 QYDKLIKWLTAYN
+660 DYEKLIKWLTAYN
-673 NFIIDAAKTLQVPKA
+673 NFIIDAAKTLQVPKV
-688 PTELNEVMKNRE
+688 PTSLKEAMKNRE
-700 YPYFFQFAKGGKDKK
+700 YPYFFQFAKDKKDKS
-715 VKNNKFNKKKVKK
+715 
-728 VKTIKAKDCRP
+728 CRDL
-739 ISNSTMDRICKSI
+739 SNSTMDRICKSI
-752 DNIPYTNFDY
+752 ENIPYTKFDY
-762 SKGFAPFRVSKL
+762 SKGFSSFRVSKL

-779 IDISENVI
+779 IDIIENVI

-816 SYGYAKDEVK
+816 SYEYAKDEVK

-836 SDVIDMIVKWSF
+836 SDVIDMIIKWSF

-858 FQTFGQT
+858 FQVFGDI
-865 IIENLKNNLKNNSI
+865 IIENLKNNFKNNSV

-899 MVRCVECA
+899 MVRCVGCA

>member
-12 KLYGAKTDDEKNLTK
+12 KLYEAKTKDEKSLTD
-27 LKKYYERKRYLI
+27 LKKFYERRRYLI
-39 RKGISDRIKFE
+39 RKGISDKIKNDLNLNE
-50 LGLKKDEWNSDCK
+50 DEWNTECK
-63 ELFKKRASNHRML
+63 ELFKKIAKTNKRLNL
-76 KITEATIKNLDKGL
+76 TERSINRLDKKL
-90 KGYILNFGKE
+90 KQEILNFRTDKA
-100 KVREIKKE
+100 REIKRK
-108 DLRDKDIIA
+108 DLKDKDIIA

-127 NMNDDKVTLDFI
+127 NLDDDKVTLDFI

-320 LLSPTNFH
+320 LISPTNFH

-366 KYYDSWEEYKKYFKD
+366 KYYDSWEEYKNYFKE

-390 EDLDKFKNKNINY
+390 EDLDKFKNMNINY
-403 QKLQT
+403 QMLQT
-408 LTEMSDD
+408 LNKMSDD
-415 DIKKLTFNVKDTINK
+415 DIEKLTYKLKETINE
-430 VHYDRDAQLEF
+430 VHHDRDSQLEF

-483 DAKSGRIK
+483 DAKSGKIK
-491 INAKRTFLIPD
+491 LNAKRTFLIPD

-509 LFLGE
+509 LFLNE
-514 KEPKGALKDGEVY
+514 KEPKGALENDEVY

-534 SRLGVLRDPH
+534 SRLGVLRSPH

-570 SSNDLISKILMFD
+570 SAKDLISKILMFD
-583 NDGDEAFVVSDE
+583 NDGDEALVVSDK
-595 EKWLLDLAEKQMK
+595 EKWLLDLAEKQMEY
-608 DIRPLYYEM
+608 IRPLYYEM

-660 QYDKLIKWLTAYN
+660 QYEKLIKWLTAYN

-688 PTELNEVMKNRE
+688 PKELNEVMKNRE
-700 YPYFFQFAKGGKDKK
+700 YPYFFQFAKDKKDKS
-715 VKNNKFNKKKVKK
+715 
-728 VKTIKAKDCRP
+728 CRDL
-739 ISNSTMDRICKSI
+739 SNSTMDRICKSI
-752 DNIPYTNFDY
+752 DNIPYTKFDY
-762 SKGFAPFRVSKL
+762 SKGFSSFRVSKL

-779 IDISENVI
+779 IDISENII

-808 NKEQAEIL
+808 NKEQSEFL
-816 SYGYAKDEVK
+816 SYEYAKDEVK

-836 SDVIDMIVKWSF
+836 SDVIDMIIKWSF

-865 IIENLKNNLKNNSI
+865 IIENLKNNFKNNSV

-899 MVRCVECA
+899 MIRCVGCA

>member
-1 MMKKQIKLYSV
+1 MKKQIKLYSV
-12 KLYGAKTDDEKNLTK
+12 KLYEAKTEDEKNLTK
-27 LKKYYERKRYLI
+27 LKKFYERKRYLI
-39 RKGISDRIKFE
+39 RKGIADKIKFE
-50 LGLKKDEWNSDCK
+50 LGLKKDEWNSECK
-63 ELFKKRASNHRML
+63 ELFKKIASNHRML
-76 KITEATIKNLDKGL
+76 KITEVTIKNLDKGL
-90 KGYILNFGKE
+90 KKYILNFGTE
-100 KVREIKKE
+100 KVREIKRENLK
-108 DLRDKDIIA
+108 DKDIIA

-127 NMNDDKVTLDFI
+127 NLDADNITLDFI

-183 IKESIWKDN
+183 IKENIWKDN

-225 ASDVWGDFN
+225 ASDVWRDFN

-242 DMELNVKG
+242 DMELNVTD

-257 DDKVFDRYIT
+257 EDKVFDRYIT

-278 VDWNIERKIMDVP
+278 VEWNIERKIMEVP

-305 SNKKNIQI
+305 SNKKNIQV

-320 LLSPTNFH
+320 LISPTNFH
-328 KFAKLHNS
+328 KFAKENNS
-336 TRVTDIYGKEY
+336 TKVKDIYGKEW

-366 KYYDSWEEYKKYFKD
+366 KYYDSWEEYKAYFID

-415 DIKKLTFNVKDTINK
+415 DIEKLTSNVKETINK
-430 VHYDRDAQLEF
+430 VHHDRDAQLEF

-471 KQLKDSIDKVKK
+471 KYLRDSITKVKK
-483 DAKSGRIK
+483 DAKSGNIK

-502 LVAFMEW
+502 LVVFMEW

-514 KEPKGALKDGEVY
+514 KEPKGALEDGEVY
-527 CTLYNKD
+527 CTLYNKE

-570 SSNDLISKILMFD
+570 SAKDLISKILMFD
-583 NDGDEAFVVSDE
+583 NDGDEAFVISDK
-595 EKWLLDLAEKQMK
+595 EKWLLDLAEEQMK
-608 DIRPLYYEM
+608 DIKPLYYVM

-648 TLTDIWNRENPE
+648 ALTDIWNRENPE
-660 QYDKLIKWLTAYN
+660 DYGQLIKWLTAYN
-673 NFIIDAAKTLQVPKA
+673 NFIIDAAKTLQVPKV
-688 PTELNEVMKNRE
+688 PKELKEAMKNRE
-700 YPYFFQFAKGGKDKK
+700 YPYFFQFVKGGKSKDKK
-715 VKNNKFNKKKVKK
+715 VKK
-728 VKTIKAKDCRP
+728 IKMKDCRP
-739 ISNSTMDRICKSI
+739 ISNSTMDRIGKSI
-752 DNIPYTNFDY
+752 DDIPYAYFDY
-762 SKGFAPFRVSKL
+762 SKGFGSFRVSKL

-779 IDISENVI
+779 IDINKDVI

-808 NKEQAEIL
+808 NKEQAEFL
-816 SYGYAKDEVK
+816 AYGFANKEVE
-826 KYCIENNLNK
+826 KYCDENNLNK
-836 SDVIDMIVKWSF
+836 TDVIDMIIKWSF
-848 KNAESRLAFI
+848 KNTEGRLAFI

-865 IIENLKNNLKNNSI
+865 IIENLKVNFKNNSV
-879 DDGYILCKD
+879 DDNYILCKD
-888 CGKRIKKTNNR
+888 CGKRVKKTNNR
-899 MVRCVECA
+899 MVRCAECA

-914 TKNRNKSA
+914 TKKRNKSA

>member
-1 MMKKQIKLYSV
+1 MMNKQIKLYSV
-12 KLYGAKTDDEKNLTK
+12 KLYEAKTEDEKSLTD

-39 RKGISDRIKFE
+39 RKGIADKIKFD
-50 LGLKKDEWNSDCK
+50 LGLEKDEWNAECK
-63 ELFKKRASNHRML
+63 ELFKEIASNHRML
-76 KITEATIKNLDKGL
+76 KITETTIKNLDKGL
-90 KGYILNFGKE
+90 KKYILNFGTD

-108 DLRDKDIIA
+108 DLKDKDIIA
-117 IFENTLTRTL
+117 IFENTLTRIL
-127 NMNDDKVTLDFI
+127 NLNDDKITLDFI
-139 TIDANKEDHSL
+139 TIEANKEDNVL

-156 NGIVIENEK
+156 NGLIIEGEK

-183 IKESIWKDN
+183 IKENIWEEN
-192 EQKLMCGLTIDKIN
+192 EKKLMCGLTIDKIN

-225 ASDVWGDFN
+225 ASDVWENFD

-242 DMELNVKG
+242 DMELNING

-257 DDKVFDRYIT
+257 DKVHDGYIT
-267 DKNGKQRRKYK
+267 DKNGRQRKK
-278 VDWNIERKIMDVP
+278 NPKIVWDIERKVMDVP

-305 SNKKNIQI
+305 SNKKNIQV

-336 TRVTDIYGKEY
+336 TKVTDIYGKEY

-360 SQFKMW
+360 SQFKMCN
-366 KYYDSWEEYKKYFKD
+366 YYNSWDEYKTYFKD

-390 EDLDKFKNKNINY
+390 EDLDKFKNMNINY
-403 QKLQT
+403 QMLQT
-408 LTEMSDD
+408 LNKMSDD
-415 DIKKLTFNVKDTINK
+415 DVEKLTSNVKKTIND
-430 VHYDRDAQLEF
+430 VHHDRDVQLEF
-441 LGATLDNDNRDNLQE
+441 LGATLENDNRDNLQE

-483 DAKSGRIK
+483 DAKSGKIK

-514 KEPKGALKDGEVY
+514 DKVQGALENGEVY

-534 SRLGVLRDPH
+534 NRLGVLRSPH

-555 ANKKNEYFITKGIYT
+555 ANKRNEYFITKGIYT
-570 SSNDLISKILMFD
+570 SAKDLISKILMFD
-583 NDGDEAFVVSDE
+583 NDGDEALVVSDK
-595 EKWLLDLAEKQMK
+595 EKWLLDLAEEQMQ
-608 DIRPLYYEM
+608 DVRPLYYEM

-628 NIYSSLKFAYDKG
+628 NIYSSLKFAYEKG

-660 QYDKLIKWLTAYN
+660 QYDELIKWLTAYN
-673 NFIIDAAKTLQVPKA
+673 NFIIDSAKTLQVPKA
-688 PTELNEVMKNRE
+688 PTELNEIMKNRE
-700 YPYFFQFAKGGKDKK
+700 YPYFFQFVKGGKSKDKK
-715 VKNNKFNKKKVKK
+715 VKNNKFNKNKVKK
-728 VKTIKAKDCRP
+728 IKAKDCRP

-752 DNIPYTNFDY
+752 DNIPYTYFDY
-762 SKGFAPFRVSKL
+762 SQGFGSFRVSKL

-779 IDISENVI
+779 IDINKDVI

-808 NKEQAEIL
+808 NKEQAEFL
-816 SYGYAKDEVK
+816 SYGYANDEVE
-826 KYCIENNLNK
+826 KYCIENDINK
-836 SDVIDMIVKWSF
+836 SDVIDMIIKWSF

-858 FQTFGQT
+858 FQAFGQT
-865 IIENLKNNLKNNSI
+865 IIENLKDNFKNNSV
-879 DDGYILCKD
+879 DDGYMLCKD
-888 CGKRIKKTNNR
+888 CGKRVKKTNNR
-899 MVRCVECA
+899 MIRCAECG

>member
-12 KLYGAKTDDEKNLTK
+12 KLYEAKTKDEKSLTD
-27 LKKYYERKRYLI
+27 LKKFYERRRYLI
-39 RKGISDRIKFE
+39 RKGISDKIKNDLNLNE
-50 LGLKKDEWNSDCK
+50 DEWNTECK
-63 ELFKKRASNHRML
+63 ELFKKIAKTNKRLNL
-76 KITEATIKNLDKGL
+76 TERSINRLDKKL
-90 KGYILNFGKE
+90 KQEILNFRTDKA
-100 KVREIKKE
+100 REIKRK
-108 DLRDKDIIA
+108 DLKDKDIIA

-127 NMNDDKVTLDFI
+127 NLDDNKVTLDFI

-366 KYYDSWEEYKKYFKD
+366 KYYDSWEEYKNYFKE

-390 EDLDKFKNKNINY
+390 EDLDKFKNMNINY
-403 QKLQT
+403 QMLQT
-408 LTEMSDD
+408 LNKMSDD
-415 DIKKLTFNVKDTINK
+415 DIEKLTYKLKETINE
-430 VHYDRDAQLEF
+430 VHHDRDSQLEF

-483 DAKSGRIK
+483 DAKSGKIK
-491 INAKRTFLIPD
+491 LNAKRTFLIPD

-534 SRLGVLRDPH
+534 SRLGVLRSPH

-570 SSNDLISKILMFD
+570 SAKDLISKILMFD
-583 NDGDEAFVVSDE
+583 NDGDEALVVSDKE
-595 EKWLLDLAEKQMK
+595 EKWLLDLAEKQME

-660 QYDKLIKWLTAYN
+660 QYEKLIKWLTAYN

-688 PTELNEVMKNRE
+688 PKELNEVMKNRE
-700 YPYFFQFAKGGKDKK
+700 YPYFFQFAKDKKDKS
-715 VKNNKFNKKKVKK
+715 
-728 VKTIKAKDCRP
+728 CRDL
-739 ISNSTMDRICKSI
+739 SNSTMDRICKSI
-752 DNIPYTNFDY
+752 DNIPYTYFDY
-762 SKGFAPFRVSKL
+762 NKGFGSFRVSKL

-779 IDISENVI
+779 IDIDKDVI

-808 NKEQAEIL
+808 NKEQSEFL
-816 SYGYAKDEVK
+816 SYEYAKDEVK

-865 IIENLKNNLKNNSI
+865 IIENLKNNFKNNSV

-888 CGKRIKKTNNR
+888 CAKRIKKTNNR
-899 MVRCVECA
+899 MIRCVGCA

>member
-12 KLYGAKTDDEKNLTK
+12 KLYEAKTKDEKSLTD
-27 LKKYYERKRYLI
+27 LKKFYERRRYLI
-39 RKGISDRIKFE
+39 RKGISNKIKNDLNLNE
-50 LGLKKDEWNSDCK
+50 DEWNTECK
-63 ELFKKRASNHRML
+63 ELFKKIAKTNKRLNL
-76 KITEATIKNLDKGL
+76 TERSINRLDKKL
-90 KGYILNFGKE
+90 KQEILNFRTDKA
-100 KVREIKKE
+100 REIKRK
-108 DLRDKDIIA
+108 DLKDKDIIA

-127 NMNDDKVTLDFI
+127 NLDDDKVTLDFI

-250 EVDYLTR
+250 EVDYLKR
-257 DDKVFDRYIT
+257 DKVFDRYII
-267 DKNGKQRRKYK
+267 DKNGKQSKK
-278 VDWNIERKIMDVP
+278 NKIEWNIERKIMDVP

-336 TRVTDIYGKEY
+336 TKVKDIYDKEW
-347 DVIKDD
+347 DIIKDD

-390 EDLDKFKNKNINY
+390 EDLDKFKNKNISY

-415 DIKKLTFNVKDTINK
+415 DIEKLTSNVKDTINK

-441 LGATLDNDNRDNLQE
+441 LGATLDNDKRDNLQE

-483 DAKSGRIK
+483 DAKSGKIK
-491 INAKRTFLIPD
+491 LNAKRTFLIPD

-509 LFLGE
+509 LFLNE
-514 KEPKGALKDGEVY
+514 KEPKGALENDEVY

-534 SRLGVLRDPH
+534 NRLGVLRDPH

-570 SSNDLISKILMFD
+570 SAKDLISKILMFD
-583 NDGDEAFVVSDE
+583 NDGDEALVVSDK
-595 EKWLLDLAEKQMK
+595 EKWLLDLAEKQME

-660 QYDKLIKWLTAYN
+660 QYEKLIKWLTAYN

-700 YPYFFQFAKGGKDKK
+700 YPYFFQFAKDKKDKS
-715 VKNNKFNKKKVKK
+715 
-728 VKTIKAKDCRP
+728 CRDL
-739 ISNSTMDRICKSI
+739 SNSTMDRICKSI
-752 DNIPYTNFDY
+752 DNIPYTYFDY
-762 SKGFAPFRVSKL
+762 SKGFSSFRVSKL

-779 IDISENVI
+779 IDISENII

-793 EEETLKRISDYNKND
+793 EEETLKKISDYNKND

-816 SYGYAKDEVK
+816 SYEYAKDEVK

-836 SDVIDMIVKWSF
+836 SDVIDMIIKWSF

-858 FQTFGQT
+858 FQVFGDI
-865 IIENLKNNLKNNSI
+865 IIENLKNNFKNNSV

-899 MVRCVECA
+899 MVRCVGCA

>member
-12 KLYGAKTDDEKNLTK
+12 KLYEAKTKDEKSLTD
-27 LKKYYERKRYLI
+27 LKKFYERRRYLI
-39 RKGISDRIKFE
+39 RKGISDKIKNDLNLNE
-50 LGLKKDEWNSDCK
+50 DEWNTECK
-63 ELFKKRASNHRML
+63 ELFKKIAKTNKRLNLIERF
-76 KITEATIKNLDKGL
+76 INRLDKKL
-90 KGYILNFGKE
+90 KQEILNFRTDKA
-100 KVREIKKE
+100 REIKRK
-108 DLRDKDIIA
+108 DLKDKDIIA

-127 NMNDDKVTLDFI
+127 NLDADNITLDFI

-156 NGIVIENEK
+156 NGIFIENEK

-320 LLSPTNFH
+320 LISPTNFH

-390 EDLDKFKNKNINY
+390 EDLDKFKNMNINY
-403 QKLQT
+403 QMLQT
-408 LTEMSDD
+408 LNKMSDD
-415 DIKKLTFNVKDTINK
+415 DIEKLTYKLKETINE
-430 VHYDRDAQLEF
+430 VHHDRDSQLEF

-463 LLSSAYIK
+463 LLSSTYIK
-471 KQLKDSIDKVKK
+471 K
-483 DAKSGRIK
+483 
-491 INAKRTFLIPD
+491 
-502 LVAFMEW
+502 
-509 LFLGE
+509 
-514 KEPKGALKDGEVY
+514 Y
-527 CTLYNKD
+527 
-534 SRLGVLRDPH
+534 
-544 LSREWAIRKNV
+544 
-555 ANKKNEYFITKGIYT
+555 
-570 SSNDLISKILMFD
+570 
-583 NDGDEAFVVSDE
+583 
-595 EKWLLDLAEKQMK
+595 LLDL
-608 DIRPLYYEM
+608 
-617 GKAGAKEINLN
+617 
-628 NIYSSLKFAYDKG
+628 
-641 NIGKVSN
+641 
-648 TLTDIWNRENPE
+648 
-660 QYDKLIKWLTAYN
+660 
-673 NFIIDAAKTLQVPKA
+673 
-688 PTELNEVMKNRE
+688 
-700 YPYFFQFAKGGKDKK
+700 
-715 VKNNKFNKKKVKK
+715 
-728 VKTIKAKDCRP
+728 
-739 ISNSTMDRICKSI
+739 
-752 DNIPYTNFDY
+752 
-762 SKGFAPFRVSKL
+762 
-774 CNNSR
+774 
-779 IDISENVI
+779 
-787 EFYKKL
+787 
-793 EEETLKRISDYNKND
+793 
-808 NKEQAEIL
+808 
-816 SYGYAKDEVK
+816 
-826 KYCIENNLNK
+826 
-836 SDVIDMIVKWSF
+836 
-848 KNAESRLAFI
+848 
-858 FQTFGQT
+858 
-865 IIENLKNNLKNNSI
+865 
-879 DDGYILCKD
+879 
-888 CGKRIKKTNNR
+888 
-899 MVRCVECA
+899 
-907 KKENINK
+907 
-914 TKNRNKSA
+914 

>member
-12 KLYGAKTDDEKNLTK
+12 KLYEAKTKDEKSLTD
-27 LKKYYERKRYLI
+27 LKKFYERRRYLI
-39 RKGISDRIKFE
+39 RKGISDKIKNDLNLNE
-50 LGLKKDEWNSDCK
+50 DEWNTECK
-63 ELFKKRASNHRML
+63 ELFKKIAKTNKRLNL
-76 KITEATIKNLDKGL
+76 TERSINRLDKKL
-90 KGYILNFGKE
+90 KQEILNFRTDKA
-100 KVREIKKE
+100 REIKRK
-108 DLRDKDIIA
+108 DLKDKDIIA

-127 NMNDDKVTLDFI
+127 NLDDDKVTLDFI

-250 EVDYLTR
+250 EVDYLKR
-257 DDKVFDRYIT
+257 DKVFDRYII
-267 DKNGKQRRKYK
+267 DKNGKQSKK
-278 VDWNIERKIMDVP
+278 NKIEWNIERKIMDVP

-390 EDLDKFKNKNINY
+390 EDLDKFKNMNINY
-403 QKLQT
+403 QMLQT
-408 LTEMSDD
+408 LNKMSDD
-415 DIKKLTFNVKDTINK
+415 DIEKLTYKLKETINE
-430 VHYDRDAQLEF
+430 VHHDRDSQLEF

-483 DAKSGRIK
+483 DAKSGKIK
-491 INAKRTFLIPD
+491 LNAKRTFLIPD

-534 SRLGVLRDPH
+534 SRLGVLRSPH

-570 SSNDLISKILMFD
+570 SAKDLISKILMFD
-583 NDGDEAFVVSDE
+583 NDGDEALVVSDKE

-660 QYDKLIKWLTAYN
+660 QYEKLIKWLTAYN

-688 PTELNEVMKNRE
+688 PKELNEVMKNRE
-700 YPYFFQFAKGGKDKK
+700 YPYFFQFAKDKKDKS
-715 VKNNKFNKKKVKK
+715 
-728 VKTIKAKDCRP
+728 CRDL
-739 ISNSTMDRICKSI
+739 SNSTMDRICKSI
-752 DNIPYTNFDY
+752 DNIPYTYFDY
-762 SKGFAPFRVSKL
+762 NKGFGSFRVSKL

-779 IDISENVI
+779 IDIDKDVI

-808 NKEQAEIL
+808 NKEQSEFL
-816 SYGYAKDEVK
+816 SYEYAKDEVK

-836 SDVIDMIVKWSF
+836 SDVIDMIIKWSF

-865 IIENLKNNLKNNSI
+865 IIENLKNNFKNNSV

-899 MVRCVECA
+899 MVRCVGCA